1 MKYTAARVGLSC
13 QRPPSMFSRISCM
26 SRRKAGCVC
35 GVGGWISHSF
45 IFLRTLRNA
54 SCSLA
59 PYFLQ
64 TVERVSSGPVKRPLR
79 KKGRSCCQA
88 RAEVLRASVRPDG
101 GEQFPDLAFP
111 DARGV
116 HADGGFHVGQREF
129 QHDPFNGLPGLGQL
143 VRGKAHDLG
152 AQGGQGFQDG
162 LGVAAGAR
170 IHAGDLFILVVKGNG
185 RMHPGIDLEQF
196 ALEPFPEVL
205 QADAV
210 LAQDGCRVIAP
221 RLDSSAAAMLPEN
234 QRGIAEGPPPAW
246 RSESPPPWAFYW
258 HRRGSIPFPASRWR

>member
-1 MKYTAARVGLSC
+1 
-13 QRPPSMFSRISCM
+13 M

-88 RAEVLRASVRPDG
+88 RRKSSGHPSVLMGANSS
-101 GEQFPDLAFP
+101 LTWLSP

-162 LGVAAGAR
+162 LGVATGAR

-210 LAQDGCRVIAP
+210 LTQDGRRVIAP
-221 RLDSSAAAMLPEN
+221 RLVPSAAAMLPEN

-246 RSESPPPWAFYW
+246 RSGSPPPWAFYW

>member
-1 MKYTAARVGLSC
+1 
-13 QRPPSMFSRISCM
+13 M

-64 TVERVSSGPVKRPLR
+64 TVERVSSGPVKRPLLP
-79 KKGRSCCQA
+79 GA
-88 RAEVLRASVRPDG
+88 PEVLRASVRPDG

-143 VRGKAHDLG
+143 GRGKAHDLG

-210 LAQDGCRVIAP
+210 LAQDGRRVIARSP
-221 RLDSSAAAMLPEN
+221 AGAAAEDGMCQQNGNSRAKARNGRSRCMGGRKE
-234 QRGIAEGPPPAW
+234 GWEGTAELI
-246 RSESPPPWAFYW
+246 RL
-258 HRRGSIPFPASRWR
+258 SR